1 MKRGRGIRIVCVV
14 MALFVLF
21 PINGTAFSA
30 TRAENIKTIEMY
42 LDLDSNDI
50 GIAENGE
57 TDEWIIK
64 EINGLSSDQL
74 ENLVAKA
81 DAQSAQAGESGGDSH
96 FWRTFFIGWLVV
108 FVVMTGGLFYLFG
121 LI

>member
-1 MKRGRGIRIVCVV
+1 M
-14 MALFVLF
+14 F
-21 PINGTAFSA
+21 PLNGTAYSA

-42 LDLDSNDI
+42 LNLDSNDI

-81 DAQSAQAGESGGDSH
+81 EAQSYQASDSGGDSH
-96 FWRTFFIGWLVV
+96 FWRNLIIAWLVLFLV
-108 FVVMTGGLFYLFG
+108 ITGGVLYLFG
-121 LI
+121 AI

>member
-1 MKRGRGIRIVCVV
+1 MRSLQGLKRSLSII
-14 MALFVLF
+14 MAFLMF
-21 PINGTAFSA
+21 PLNGTAYSA

-42 LDLDSNDI
+42 LNLDSNDI

-81 DAQSAQAGESGGDSH
+81 EAQSYQASDSGGDSH
-96 FWRTFFIGWLVV
+96 FWRNLIIAWLVLFLV
-108 FVVMTGGLFYLFG
+108 ITGGVLYLFG
-121 LI
+121 AI